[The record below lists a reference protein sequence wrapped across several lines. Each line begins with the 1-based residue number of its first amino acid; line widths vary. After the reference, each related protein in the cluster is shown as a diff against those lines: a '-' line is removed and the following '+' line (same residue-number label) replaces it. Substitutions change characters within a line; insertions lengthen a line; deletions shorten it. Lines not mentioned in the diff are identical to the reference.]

1 MTALIASLLLL
12 LCGLL
17 VFLDLRSPFLWKVSL
32 AATEFGHYFVLLPL
46 ALLITAGTD
55 TPIAMMTSIV
65 TAAASLI
72 LLYPSVSAFCMS
84 RSVSRRLSA
93 LFGVSSMNGPVFSW
107 RRLWFGTFPP
117 AMEPERHSYVRRN
130 DGELQLL
137 LFRAHR
143 AVPAPCVIIVHTGG
157 WDSGSP
163 AEFGMMSRHLA
174 SIGYAAACIE
184 YRFAPAHPWPAQKE
198 DTMDAIEF
206 LKTNAERFGIDPSR
220 FVLFGRSA
228 GGQIAEAAA
237 CTAHDPTIR
246 GCIGFY
252 SPADL
257 VFAYEHLLPEPDIL
271 DSRTLLHNFLNGP
284 LEQQPERYRDASS
297 YHHIGP
303 AVPPMLLI
311 HGAKDPLTWYRQS
324 ERLAKRLSEHGV
336 RHLYIELPWGTHAFD
351 YNFNGPGGQI
361 GRAAVESFLAAV
373 CTPGNHDHSG
383 R

>member
-1 MTALIASLLLL
+1 MIALAVSLLLL
-12 LCGLL
+12 TCTLL
-17 VFLDLRSPFLWKVSL
+17 LFLDLRQPFLWKVSL

-46 ALLITAGTD
+46 ALLITAGTG
-55 TPIAMMTSIV
+55 TPHAMMTSIV
-65 TAAASLI
+65 AAAASLI
-72 LLYPSVSAFCMS
+72 LLYPSVSAFRLS
-84 RSVSRRLSA
+84 HSVPRRLSA
-93 LFGVSSMNGPVFSW
+93 AFGAPSNSGPVFSW
-107 RRLWFGTFPP
+107 RRLWFGPFPP
-117 AMEPERHSYVRRN
+117 AAEPESIVYAEH
-130 DGELQLL
+130 GGGQLRL
-137 LFRAHR
+137 LFHRAHSS
-143 AVPAPCVIIVHTGG
+143 APAPCVMIVHTGG
-157 WDSGSP
+157 WDSGSA

-174 SIGYAAACIE
+174 SIGYAVACIE

-198 DTMDAIEF
+198 DALTAIGF
-206 LKTNAERFGIDPSR
+206 LKTNAERLGIDPSR

-237 CTAHDPTIR
+237 CTAHDPAIR

-252 SPADL
+252 APADL

-324 ERLAKRLSEHGV
+324 ERLSARLTEHGV
-336 RHLYIELPWGTHAFD
+336 RNLYIELPWGTHAFD